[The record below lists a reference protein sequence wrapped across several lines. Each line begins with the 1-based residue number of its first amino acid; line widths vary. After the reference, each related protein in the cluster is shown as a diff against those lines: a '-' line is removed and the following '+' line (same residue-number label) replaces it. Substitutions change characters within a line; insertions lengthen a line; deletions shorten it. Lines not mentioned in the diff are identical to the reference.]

1 MDEEILENQTG
12 EQKNNRPWL
21 YKKGQSGN
29 PSGRPKGRKSMKQW
43 IKEKLEKMTDEE
55 REEFLEGVP
64 KNFIW
69 EMGEGKAKSTNEL
82 TGKDGGAI
90 AIKGL
95 EINVRK

>member
-1 MDEEILENQTG
+1 MEDSILENETG
-12 EQKNNRPWL
+12 KQINNRPWL

-43 IKEKLEKMTDEE
+43 IKEKLEKMTNEE
-55 REEFLEGVP
+55 REEFLEGCD
-64 KNFIW
+64 KSFIW
-69 EMGEGKAKSTNEL
+69 EMAEGKAKSTNEL

-90 AIKGL
+90 EIKGL